1 MSEIVHTDALSLDSA
16 VRKLLESWDL
26 HGKDLVGLGTDGA
39 ANMVGEHHS
48 LQTLI
53 RRTWPHVFHI
63 RCVCHGID
71 LAARDAVRKALPSNI
86 EYMIRVSHNWFA
98 HSFQRLSA
106 YREVAQLIGFSNSFE
121 PDRDDETGDLTDAAR
136 PLKLISPSETR
147 WLVIAD
153 CLERILGQYDSLS
166 AHFLIAYQ
174 KERCFEAK
182 QLHSMFKDEQNRL
195 FMLFVH
201 PLLKD
206 LRRINKIF
214 QSNSGDNIKVYS
226 ELEAYFLALATRILK
241 PAILRDKSA
250 EDLCGLILETN
261 FCLLPTEAIDLGD
274 HFLQK
279 LARSNLSAEVKNA
292 VMVQAGNFLKELF
305 IGLQRRLQGTKIL
318 IVYFKVFIYAVVTKH
333 VKLHGMYPMVKSRP
347 LQNSCSTCAHKQK
360 PWTFAKVS

>member
-1 MSEIVHTDALSLDSA
+1 MSEIVHTDALSLDGA

-26 HGKDLVGLGTDGA
+26 PGKNLIGLGTDGA
-39 ANMVGEHHS
+39 ANMVGEHNS

-53 RRTWPHVFHI
+53 RRTWPHVCHI

-106 YREVAQLIGFSNSFE
+106 YREVAELVGFSNCLEVEEEGE
-121 PDRDDETGDLTDAAR
+121 PGGLTDEAR

-153 CLERILGQYDSLS
+153 CLERILSQYDALS

-214 QSNSGDNIKVYS
+214 QSNSGDNIKVFN
-226 ELEAYFLALATRILK
+226 EIEAYFLALVTRILK
-241 PAILRDKSA
+241 PAILKDKSA
-250 EDLCGLILETN
+250 EDLCGLILGTN
-261 FCLLPTEAIDLGD
+261 FCLLLIEAINFGD

-279 LARSNLSAEVKNA
+279 LGRSNLSAEVKNT
-292 VMVQAGNFLKELF
+292 VLNQAANFLRELF
-305 IGLQRRLQGTKIL
+305 QGLQPRLKGTKEH
-318 IVYFKVFIYAVVTKH
+318 TPNPH
-333 VKLHGMYPMVKSRP
+333 
-347 LQNSCSTCAHKQK
+347 
-360 PWTFAKVS
+360 